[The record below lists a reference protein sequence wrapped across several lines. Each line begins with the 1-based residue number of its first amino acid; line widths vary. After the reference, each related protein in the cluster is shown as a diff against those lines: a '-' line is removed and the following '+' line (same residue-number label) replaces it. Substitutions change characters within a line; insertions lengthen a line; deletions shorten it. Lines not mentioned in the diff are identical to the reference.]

1 MSSAIL
7 VGVLVA
13 GGVFLVLQRGLI
25 RMAFGIVMIGNAA
38 NVMLL
43 ASGGTH
49 RREAAVID
57 QIAAMNAAADPLP
70 QAFVLTA
77 IVITFGVVVFLVALA
92 GAGGSDDTEPAG
104 QNPEPGGGHDGLD
117 PVGDA
122 TGEPNGQVPAV
133 DATTGGAIH
142 ATGTTTTERP
152 EEDR

>member
-13 GGVFLVLQRGLI
+13 GGVFLILQRGLI
-25 RMAFGIVMIGNAA
+25 RMAFGIVMIGHAA

-49 RREAAVID
+49 RREAAIVD
-57 QIAAMNAAADPLP
+57 QIAAVRAAADPLP

-104 QNPEPGGGHDGLD
+104 EDPEPGGGS
-117 PVGDA
+117 A
-122 TGEPNGQVPAV
+122 TGGFDRDGGTET
-133 DATTGGAIH
+133 DAAADRAESFEH
-142 ATGTTTTERP
+142 S
-152 EEDR
+152 EEVR